1 MSKFYCTFFTAL
13 LLFSTAAFAQQMQK
27 PSTTAIAEL
36 PQWAQLMYSENP
48 NVYQVSQ
55 AYQDYYRTHTF
66 EKNYHTQYYKRWM
79 RQNQYLIDELGFIYT
94 PTQVQLQ
101 NEDALYFKK
110 QNTLKTRNWSIV
122 GPITTY
128 QEGLAQ
134 GSGQTN
140 VYSFDQCAAQ
150 TNVCYCGTEPGEVYK
165 STNGGL
171 NWTLISKTID
181 FGSGVTALEVHPL
194 DPNIVIAGGDKGLFL
209 SDDGGLTWTN
219 TLPSTGLNVNEIYI
233 LPSNPNLI
241 LAATDKGLYRS
252 TDAAQNWTQL
262 YTQKSYDIKQKPGS
276 SQTLYML
283 KNNPSLI
290 RCEFFVSADEGLTWT
305 LQDAGWYNS
314 TDPARID
321 GGGRLAVSPADP
333 EIVYAYLIG
342 NSKPNDYGYIGVY
355 RSNNSASSTGRNL
368 ATRAGLCML
377 NVLCLQ

>member
-1 MSKFYCTFFTAL
+1 MSKFYYTFFTAL

-27 PSTTAIAEL
+27 PSATTIAEL

-79 RQNQYLIDELGFIYT
+79 RHNQYFTDEFGFINT
-94 PTQVQLQ
+94 PNQEQLQ

-110 QNTLKTRNWSIV
+110 QNTLKTSNWSIV

-140 VYSFDQCAAQ
+140 IYSFDQCAAQ

-194 DPNIVIAGGDKGLFL
+194 DPNIVIAGGNKGLFL

-219 TLPSTGLNVNEIYI
+219 TLPSTGLNVNFG
-233 LPSNPNLI
+233 S
-241 LAATDKGLYRS
+241 YR
-252 TDAAQNWTQL
+252 
-262 YTQKSYDIKQKPGS
+262 
-276 SQTLYML
+276 
-283 KNNPSLI
+283 
-290 RCEFFVSADEGLTWT
+290 
-305 LQDAGWYNS
+305 
-314 TDPARID
+314 
-321 GGGRLAVSPADP
+321 
-333 EIVYAYLIG
+333 
-342 NSKPNDYGYIGVY
+342 
-355 RSNNSASSTGRNL
+355 
-368 ATRAGLCML
+368 
-377 NVLCLQ
+377 